1 MNGSIFL
8 MSLSGIH
15 WAGSKP
21 LTPLTTRSHAL
32 AMSLPTGEMMPMP
45 VTTTRRLLMLCSF
58 VIPRSPTPADLRQC
72 HPKDTLSGSVNDAPG
87 APYGIGRCEIQKR
100 KLRRSGAAFDTG
112 TCPHRPARG
121 VPEGLAAC
129 HRNRSVLGVGLDVI
143 DRLLH
148 GGDLLRILV
157 GNLGLELF
165 FERHHQFHR
174 VQRIRAQIIHERSVR
189 RDFIF
194 LHAQLLDDDFLDAL
208 FDGAHVA
215 HTSQG

>member
-1 MNGSIFL
+1 M
-8 MSLSGIH
+8 
-15 WAGSKP
+15 P

-100 KLRRSGAAFDTG
+100 KLRRSGAAFDTA

-148 GGDLLRILV
+148 RGDLLRFLV

-165 FERHHQFHR
+165 FERHHQFDR
-174 VQRIRAQIIHERSVR
+174 VERVGAEVVDER
-189 RDFIF
+189 RFVLDFR
-194 LHAQLLDDDFLDAL
+194 LRDAQLLGNDLLDPL
-208 FDGAHVA
+208 FN
-215 HTSQG
+215 